1 MLQQE
6 CGIIGY
12 PKLNHNVMRYEDV
25 KGYEGLYYVTETG
38 EVYAYTRLMMSSA
51 NKAWLV
57 LEHKIKQA
65 KKNGYLMVTLYKM
78 GKAKMHYVHR
88 IVADAFIGNTK
99 NLPMVNHKDLDRA
112 NNNVGN
118 LEYCTARYN
127 NAYSVLAKTHSS
139 KYLGVTW
146 DKSRKKWTA
155 QYQVGKKK
163 IFLGRFNTQ
172 EEAHEKYEQAMGEYE
187 KCWK

>member
-65 KKNGYLMVTLYKM
+65 KKNGYLKVALYKY
-78 GKAKMHYVHR
+78 GKAKMYYVHR
-88 IVADAFIGNTK
+88 LVAEAFLENAH
-99 NLPMVNHKDLDRA
+99 NLPMVNHKDLNRS
-112 NNNVGN
+112 NNNLSN

-127 NAYSVLAKTHSS
+127 NVYSALMGKHSS
-139 KYLGVTW
+139 KFLGVTW
-146 DKSRKKWTA
+146 DKNRCKWMA
-155 QYQVGKKK
+155 QYQVGKRK
-163 IFLGRFNTQ
+163 IFLGRFDTQ

>member
-1 MLQQE
+1 
-6 CGIIGY
+6 
-12 PKLNHNVMRYEDV
+12 MRYEDV

-38 EVYAYTRLMMSSA
+38 EVYAYTKLMVSSA
-51 NKAWLV
+51 NNAWLYF
-57 LEHKIKQA
+57 EHKIRQA
-65 KKNGYLMVTLYKM
+65 KKRNGYMMVTLYKR

-88 IVADAFIGNTK
+88 VVAEAFLGNAK
-99 NLPMVNHKDLDRA
+99 NLPMVNHKDLNRT
-112 NNNVGN
+112 NNNVEN

-146 DKSRKKWTA
+146 DKSRRKWTA

-163 IFLGRFNTQ
+163 IFLGRFDTQ
-172 EEAHEKYEQAMGEYE
+172 EEAHEKYKKVMGEQE